1 MKIIYRAGLAVV
13 TLAALSVGAQQYA
26 FPAKG
31 QSAAQQKTDEA
42 ACNSWAIDQS
52 KYDPAN
58 PPPPP
63 AAAAPAPVTGS
74 GTRARGA
81 AAGAIIGGAT
91 GGDAGDSA
99 VAGAVVGGV
108 VQRNRNRQAAAQQ
121 NQASAQN
128 SQAGLAAYTKARGA
142 CMEGKGYTVK

>member
-1 MKIIYRAGLAVV
+1 MHIVDRAILVAF
-13 TLAALSVGAQQYA
+13 TFAAASVLAQQYA

-31 QSAAQQKTDEA
+31 QSADQQKKDEA
-42 ACNSWAIDQS
+42 ACGSWATDQT

-58 PPPPP
+58 PPQAP
-63 AAAAPAPVTGS
+63 AAQQAPVTGS
-74 GTRARGA
+74 GARARGA

-99 VAGAVVGGV
+99 VAGAVAGGV

-121 NQASAQN
+121 NQANAAQQ
-128 SQAGLAAYTKARGA
+128 QAGQDAYFKARGA
-142 CMEGKGYTVK
+142 CLEGKGYTVK

>member
-1 MKIIYRAGLAVV
+1 MKIFQGACLIFAAAA
-13 TLAALSVGAQQYA
+13 LAASAQQYA
-26 FPAKG
+26 YPAKG
-31 QSAAQQKTDEA
+31 QSPDQQKKDEA

-63 AAAAPAPVTGS
+63 AAATPAPVTGS

-99 VAGAVVGGV
+99 VAGAVAGGV

-121 NQASAQN
+121 NQAAAQN
-128 SQAGLAAYTKARGA
+128 SQAGQAAYTKARGA
-142 CMEGKGYTVK
+142 CLEGKGYTVK

>member
-1 MKIIYRAGLAVV
+1 MKTIHQAFLAAFA
-13 TLAALSVGAQQYA
+13 LAALSAAAQQYA

-31 QSAAQQKTDEA
+31 QSPDQQKKDEA
-42 ACNSWAIDQS
+42 ACNSWAIDQT

-63 AAAAPAPVTGS
+63 QVQQAPVTGS
-74 GTRARGA
+74 GARARGA

-99 VAGAVVGGV
+99 VAGAVAGGV

-121 NQASAQN
+121 QQAAAQN
-128 SQAGLAAYTKARGA
+128 DQAGQAAYMKARGA